1 MAIVLI
7 SFEIT
12 RPFLNKSKNVSVV
25 FNMTCMKTNPHES
38 NPNISNITTSSHNV
52 AKLMHKEALCIICSM
67 IIHIE
72 CACNYV

>member
-12 RPFLNKSKNVSVV
+12 RPFLNKSQNVSVV

-38 NPNISNITTSSHNV
+38 NPNISNVTTSSHNV
-52 AKLMHKEALCIICSM
+52 AKLMHKALCIICSM
-67 IIHIE
+67 ITRIE